1 MRLAVMGGFMNS
13 DGQFWLGLAFAIP
26 LSIVANLFTPRI
38 QDWFSKRSA
47 ASAARRE
54 ATLSREQA
62 RIDEYSRNPTRFNSF
77 LLTTLVVATMLGA
90 GIGAFTAL
98 LYMMGTIANG
108 RVGAMLAQALS
119 IFGGLLI
126 TGICLQAA
134 KISIKVREARNSE
147 AEN

>member
-1 MRLAVMGGFMNS
+1 MSS

-26 LSIVANLFTPRI
+26 LSIVANLFTPKI
-38 QDWFSKRSA
+38 QDWFSRRSA

-54 ATLSREQA
+54 VARSKEQA
-62 RIDEYSRNPTRFNSF
+62 RIAEYVRDPAKLNSF

-98 LYMMGTIANG
+98 LYMMGTIAEG
-108 RVGAMLAQALS
+108 RFGAMLAQGLS

-126 TGICLQAA
+126 TGVCLEAA
-134 KISIKVREARNSE
+134 KISIKVREAQSAASRADS
-147 AEN
+147 